1 MQKKKKRK
9 LENDVKR
16 VPNQA
21 SFQSNRFPIRIRNYS
36 WNESHNPSLFRV
48 FDRANHDRRNNRTWD
63 RRCTLKGVVVCV
75 HSEFVPPQTKEEE
88 KSPSEPS
95 LPPVPY
101 FKLVSVSD
109 KKQKK
114 KRKKEKADVVDNIC

>member
-48 FDRANHDRRNNRTWD
+48 FA
-63 RRCTLKGVVVCV
+63 
-75 HSEFVPPQTKEEE
+75 SIEQTTIDATIARGIE
-88 KSPSEPS
+88 
-95 LPPVPY
+95 
-101 FKLVSVSD
+101 
-109 KKQKK
+109 
-114 KRKKEKADVVDNIC
+114 DVR